1 MLFYHLELRSYIVVE
16 LKMDEFKPEYIGQLG
31 FYVTAI
37 DETLKKEYDNST
49 IGLLLCKNK
58 DKLTVDWSLKS
69 TNIPIGISSYEIS
82 NKLPNYLLKKLLTEK
97 EINKFLFLK
106 K

>member
-1 MLFYHLELRSYIVVE
+1 MPSLR
-16 LKMDEFKPEYIGQLG
+16 
-31 FYVTAI
+31 
-37 DETLKKEYDNST
+37 KEYDNPT

-69 TNIPIGISSYEIS
+69 TNIPIGVSSYNIS
-82 NKLPNYLLKKLLTEK
+82 NKLPQSLLKKLPTEK